1 MRAPNQGSASE
12 SEVLSDVVQT
22 LTNMNCDANLALVE
36 RTRCAVRETAL
47 AMHEKRLQM
56 RRNMGFAL
64 AALICLL
71 ILLGPAIW
79 NSIDDL
85 EDLFGEDLGSL
96 PSQVALFLLMLA
108 SAILAALVA
117 FWKEQR
123 DVHHQRRGF

>member
-1 MRAPNQGSASE
+1 MRAPNQGSATE
-12 SEVLSDVVQT
+12 SAVLSDVVQT

-36 RTRCAVRETAL
+36 RTRCAVRETAII
-47 AMHEKRLQM
+47 MRERRIQR

-64 AALICLL
+64 SALVCLL

-79 NSIDDL
+79 NSVDDL
-85 EDLFGEDLGSL
+85 DDLFGGDLASL

-108 SAILAALVA
+108 SAMLAALVA